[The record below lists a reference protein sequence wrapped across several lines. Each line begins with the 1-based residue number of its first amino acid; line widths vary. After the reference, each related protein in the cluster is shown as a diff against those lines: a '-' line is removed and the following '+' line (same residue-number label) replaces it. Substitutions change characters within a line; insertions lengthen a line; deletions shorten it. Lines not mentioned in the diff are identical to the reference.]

1 MGQAASRQEAFWEA
15 CGFGHVRRVERYI
28 EEGID
33 VNWVSYTHDCC
44 PIHVA
49 SQGKPEIVRLLLE
62 QNCDVNVTDI
72 RGNTPLHHAAMKGHS
87 DIMQTLISAG
97 CKIDTEDKNGWTALH
112 NAAYW
117 CHLKAVKVLLKNK
130 CDITITHKD
139 SRTAVHEVARS
150 KEKEEIT
157 LGEIARLLL
166 QAGSDKDARGS
177 DLGEADFTG
186 LMFASYHG
194 HSEVATAFIEAGC
207 DINCTGSS
215 NNWSALHWAADRGQ
229 DELVYLLLEAGVDPT
244 IRAYRG
250 ETAADRAKSPEI
262 KETILNAINMFEELR
277 GLDSKSSKTKPGSN
291 MTRNAI
297 LTSPAKNKL
306 TNRMVD
312 DIFNK
317 MPPMKVPK
325 ASTTKSEQVSDKSSS
340 MDATNKNKQS
350 SDQIQAAKKL
360 SKNET
365 ENATDE
371 SNVNSKMLH
380 KIPDSTEVKP
390 SNSRT
395 DSSLS
400 QITDKVEDKLASS
413 QVNELPNQIT
423 DNCSK
428 VEGLS
433 NQICTKIENS
443 EVSQITNDI
452 SDNIVSVESSKNDNL
467 TNEIVD
473 TTEHLSIDDVKVNTI
488 V

>member
-15 CGFGHVRRVERYI
+15 CGFGHAKRVERYI

-62 QNCDVNVTDI
+62 QNCNVNVTDI

-117 CHLKAVKVLLKNK
+117 CHFKAVKVLLKNK

-139 SRTAVHEVARS
+139 SRTALHEVARS

-194 HSEVATAFIEAGC
+194 HYEVATAFIEAGC

-229 DELVYLLLEAGVDPT
+229 DELVYLLLEAGIDPT

-262 KETILNAINMFEELR
+262 KETILNAINMFEELK
-277 GLDSKSSKTKPGSN
+277 GLDSKCSKTKPGSN
-291 MTRNAI
+291 TTRNAI

-317 MPPMKVPK
+317 MPPMRVPK
-325 ASTTKSEQVSDKSSS
+325 ASTTKSEHVSDKSSS
-340 MDATNKNKQS
+340 MDTTNKNTQS
-350 SDQIQAAKKL
+350 SDQMGTDKIL
-360 SKNET
+360 SKNIT
-365 ENATDE
+365 ENTTASSDIN
-371 SNVNSKMLH
+371 NVQ

-390 SNSRT
+390 SNSIT
-395 DSSLS
+395 DASPS
-400 QITDKVEDKLASS
+400 QITDKIEDKVASS
-413 QVNELPNQIT
+413 EVNELPNQKT

-428 VEGLS
+428 VEELS
-433 NQICTKIENS
+433 NQICAKIDNS

-452 SDNIVSVESSKNDNL
+452 SDDVVSVESSKTDNL
-467 TNEIVD
+467 INEIVD
-473 TTEHLSIDDVKVNTI
+473 TTERLSIDEVKVNTD